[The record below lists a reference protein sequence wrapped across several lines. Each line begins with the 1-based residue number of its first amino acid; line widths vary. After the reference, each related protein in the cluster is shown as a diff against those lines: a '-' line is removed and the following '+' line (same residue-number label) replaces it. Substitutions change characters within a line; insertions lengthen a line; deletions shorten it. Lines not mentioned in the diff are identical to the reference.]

1 MTTADATGG
10 SDRRL
15 KVGLACNASYRA
27 RGIKDHEVARLE
39 QFATFEW
46 QEFDETSDWYSP
58 PESPPDVVARFTEFA
73 RTVDAMIV
81 CHGAPRVTGAI
92 LDAAPNL
99 RLVGELEG
107 DRFAQRVDV
116 AACAERGVKAVD
128 TTHASSLPVSEW
140 ALAMMLMGLKKVGA
154 HFRRMIADVEWG
166 TGHQRGHEP
175 DFQMMGDL
183 TGRTVGLIGGGNIA
197 RRLIELLQ
205 PFRVDILVH
214 DPYLPREVAA
224 AMDFTMTSL
233 ENVMRMPDVV
243 VCLVPHTP
251 ATEGMLGATEL
262 GWIRPGAVFVNVSRG
277 QVVQSDALIERLR
290 PGDIYACL
298 DVFDPEP
305 VPVDSEIRSL
315 WNVFLTPHIASTV
328 DGTGI
333 SFFGEMIDELERFHL
348 GHDTK
353 HDLMV
358 RTLANRRGESPGDL
372 DAVR

>member
-1 MTTADATGG
+1 MTEK
-10 SDRRL
+10 L
-15 KVGLACNASYRA
+15 KVGLACNAHYRE
-27 RGIKDHEVARLE
+27 RGIKQNEVERLE

-46 QEFDETSDWYSP
+46 REFDETTDWYSP
-58 PESPPDVVARFTEFA
+58 PISTPAVIADFIDFA
-73 RTVDAMIV
+73 SAVDAMIV
-81 CHGAPRVTGAI
+81 CHGSPRVTGEI
-92 LDAAPNL
+92 LDAAPNV
-99 RLVGELEG
+99 RLIGELEG
-107 DRFAQRVDV
+107 DRFAQRIDV
-116 AACAERGVKAVD
+116 AACVDRGVKAVD

-140 ALAMMLMGLKKVGA
+140 ALAMMMMGLKKVGA
-154 HFRRMIADVEWG
+154 HYRRLITDQEWG
-166 TGHQRGHEP
+166 TGEQRATEP

-197 RRLIELLQ
+197 RRLIELLV
-205 PFRVDILVH
+205 PFRVDILLH
-214 DPYLPREVAA
+214 DPYLPRELASA
-224 AMDFTMTSL
+224 LNFTMTSL
-233 ENVMRMPDVV
+233 KNVMSMPDVV

-251 ATEGMLGATEL
+251 ATEGMLGAKEL
-262 GWIRPGAVFVNVSRG
+262 SWIRPGAVFVNVSRG
-277 QVVQSDALIERLR
+277 QVVQSDALIERLQKN
-290 PGDIYACL
+290 DIYACL

-305 VPVDSEIRSL
+305 VPTDSPIRGL

-358 RTLANRRGESPGDL
+358 RTLANRRGENPGDL

>member
-1 MTTADATGG
+1 MGEK
-10 SDRRL
+10 L
-15 KVGLACNASYRA
+15 KVGLACNSQYRE
-27 RGIKDHEVARLE
+27 RGIKDHEVATLE

-46 QEFDETSDWYSP
+46 REFNETTDWYSP
-58 PESPPDVVARFTEFA
+58 PVSSDEVIADFVEFA
-73 RTVDAMIV
+73 SRLDAVIV
-81 CHGAPRVTGAI
+81 CHGSPRVTSRI
-92 LDAAPNL
+92 LDAVPNL

-107 DRFAQRVDV
+107 DRFAQRIDV
-116 AACAERGVKAVD
+116 AACIERDVKVVD

-154 HFRRMIADVEWG
+154 HYRRMITDQEWG
-166 TGHQRGHEP
+166 TGYQRATEP

-197 RRLIELLQ
+197 RRLIELLA
-205 PFRVDILVH
+205 PFRVDILLH
-214 DPYLPREVAA
+214 DPYLPRELAS
-224 AMDFTMTSL
+224 AMNFTMTSL
-233 ENVMRMPDVV
+233 KNVMSMPDVV

-251 ATEGMLGATEL
+251 ATEGMLGAEEL
-262 GWIRPGAVFVNVSRG
+262 AWIRPGAVFVNVSRG

-290 PGDIYACL
+290 KNDMYACL

-305 VPVDSEIRSL
+305 VPTDSPIRDL
-315 WNVFLTPHIASTV
+315 WNVFLTPHIASTT

-333 SFFGEMIDELERFHL
+333 SFFSEMIDELRRFRL

-353 HDLMV
+353 HDLMP
-358 RTLANRRGESPGDL
+358 RTLANRRGENPGDL

>member
-1 MTTADATGG
+1 MAEK
-10 SDRRL
+10 L
-15 KVGLACNASYRA
+15 KVGLACNKQYLE
-27 RGIKDHEVARLE
+27 RGIKQHEIERLE

-46 QEFDETSDWYSP
+46 REFNEATDWYSP
-58 PESPPDVVARFTEFA
+58 PISTPEVVSDFIDFA
-73 RTVDAMIV
+73 STKDAIVV
-81 CHGAPRVTGAI
+81 CHGSPRVSPEI
-92 LDAAPNL
+92 LDAVPNV
-99 RLVGELEG
+99 RLIGELEG

-116 AACAERGVKAVD
+116 GACDDRGVKAVD

-140 ALAMMLMGLKKVGA
+140 ALAMMMMGLKKVGA
-154 HFRRMIADVEWG
+154 HYRRLITDQEWG
-166 TGHQRGHEP
+166 TGMQRATEP

-183 TGRTVGLIGGGNIA
+183 TGRSVGLIGGGNIA
-197 RRLIELLQ
+197 RRLIELLV
-205 PFRVDILVH
+205 PFRVDILLH
-214 DPYLPREVAA
+214 DPYLPRELAS
-224 AMDFTMTSL
+224 AMNFTMTSL
-233 ENVMRMPDVV
+233 KNVMSMPDVV

-251 ATEGMLGATEL
+251 ATEGMLGAKEL

-277 QVVQSDALIERLR
+277 QVVQSDALIERLQKN
-290 PGDIYACL
+290 DIYACL

-305 VPVDSEIRSL
+305 VPTDSPIRGL
-315 WNVFLTPHIASTV
+315 WNVFLTPHIASTT

-358 RTLANRRGESPGDL
+358 RTLANRRGENPGDL